1 MDESFDLDSPLHS
14 PLRNAQ
20 TVPIGAEADDA
31 AATATQVDATASA
44 AASTAASTAVPA
56 TLSSLGSA
64 IAALAA
70 GLDEQQAHLS
80 AASSDLSA
88 HFAQQSS
95 SSSSL
100 PAHRRPDALLA
111 RLHALSSMRLPA
123 LAKRQAALTEA
134 QRPVLQEVERLM
146 AANRVLL
153 ADMHA
158 RVGTSSSS
166 NSNIHASST
175 FATPATDALLATIPV
190 ATPSKA
196 SPSALLSARS
206 SAAAPPVLS
215 LPSAAAAAPATAT
228 PAAAATTSATTRRK
242 SARPLNPAPPSPRDS
257 SAAALLSEVVEEGP
271 VSDREFAG
279 VSSTVKSRVKLAEVN
294 QLLGVIQNH
303 FARIVANQA
312 ALSVGSSSHHGGRKS
327 IGGAA
332 AAAAAV
338 AAAAASIDP
347 ASLPPLTLTTLSELG
362 GAGKI
367 GGATSQCIIGTLRA
381 CKRILVDR
389 RGILLV
395 KLPPPY
401 SASAAAIASA
411 AK

>member
-1 MDESFDLDSPLHS
+1 MDESFDLDSPRHS
-14 PLRNAQ
+14 PMRSAQ
-20 TVPIGAEADDA
+20 TVPIAAEADDV
-31 AATATQVDATASA
+31 AATATQVDAAPSA
-44 AASTAASTAVPA
+44 AAAAALPASPAAVPA
-56 TLSSLGSA
+56 MLSSLSAA

-100 PAHRRPDALLA
+100 PAHRRPDVLLA
-111 RLHALSSMRLPA
+111 RLHALSSIRLPT

-134 QRPVLQEVERLM
+134 QAPVLQEVERLM
-146 AANRVLL
+146 AANRALL

-158 RVGTSSSS
+158 RVGNSSSN
-166 NSNIHASST
+166 NSNIHASSS

-206 SAAAPPVLS
+206 SAAAPPSLA
-215 LPSAAAAAPATAT
+215 LPSAAAAGTAATAT
-228 PAAAATTSATTRRK
+228 PAAAAATTTATRRK
-242 SARPLNPAPPSPRDS
+242 SARPLHPAPPSPRDS

-279 VSSTVKSRVKLAEVN
+279 VSSTVKSRVKLGEVN

-312 ALSVGSSSHHGGRKS
+312 ALSVGSGHGGRKS
-327 IGGAA
+327 IGG

-401 SASAAAIASA
+401 SASAAGAL